1 LRVCWE
7 VCPGK
12 GAFPVSDSRREPEE
26 NQEEKETKEERPE
39 VVRWKTILLFV
50 AGMILGLLSA
60 YLFRR

>member
-1 LRVCWE
+1 M
-7 VCPGK
+7 
-12 GAFPVSDSRREPEE
+12 SDSRREPED